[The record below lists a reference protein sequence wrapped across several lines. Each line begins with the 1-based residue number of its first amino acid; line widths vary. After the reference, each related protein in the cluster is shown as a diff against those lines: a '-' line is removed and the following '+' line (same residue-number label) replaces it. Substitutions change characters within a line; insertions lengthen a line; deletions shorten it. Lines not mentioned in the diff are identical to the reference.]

1 MKQENI
7 IVHGGSHTQ
16 KDKQQE
22 FLSDAKHI
30 KFANIGREI
39 GGVAN
44 EIWQEIMR
52 EKVETLTGRL
62 MK

>member
-16 KDKQQE
+16 KDKSQE

-30 KFANIGREI
+30 KFANIVREI
-39 GGVAN
+39 GGMPN
-44 EIWQEIMR
+44 EIW
-52 EKVETLTGRL
+52 
-62 MK
+62 